1 MFRKNLKYESKLFGD
16 LNIDILE
23 ESPEKSRYE
32 NLLTDYDLEVQNF
45 EPTIAAPQ
53 SKLCLGHIISRE
65 LIKTTT
71 LRTTISDN

>member
-1 MFRKNLKYESKLFGD
+1 MAEDGD
-16 LNIDILE
+16 
-23 ESPEKSRYE
+23 SRYE

-53 SKLCLGHIISRE
+53 LKLCLDHIISRE